1 MKRIGIISQ
10 ARLGS
15 TRLPGKILKK
25 VASKTLFEYHLDR
38 LKSSNLPIIVAT
50 TVLPGDDAISAQCKN
65 WGVPV
70 VRGSEADVLSRY
82 HDAVLAQNLDVAIR
96 VTSDCPLIDGELIA
110 KALKEY
116 LDLPE
121 SLQERVYFS
130 NTIDRTYARGF
141 DFEIFS
147 GSLLKEA
154 FLNDQTQAGRE
165 HVTPYFYLGTR
176 PDIKIIQIR
185 QPHNHS
191 HLRVTVDEQN
201 DFDLIERL
209 ILDHDAFRLNHVEI
223 EKLLLTHP
231 ELARINSSIEQK
243 KI

>member
-25 VASKTLFEYHLDR
+25 VGSKTLFEYHLER
-38 LKSSNLPIIVAT
+38 LKASRVPVIVAT
-50 TVLPGDDAISAQCKN
+50 TELPIDDTISDLCQG

-70 VRGSEADVLSRY
+70 IRGSETDVLSRY
-82 HDAVLAQNLDVAIR
+82 HEAVMAHHLDVVIR
-96 VTSDCPLIDGELIA
+96 VTSDCPLIDGALIA
-110 KALKEY
+110 NALNDY
-116 LDLPE
+116 LALPDADR
-121 SLQERVYFS
+121 ERVYFS

-147 GSLLKEA
+147 GTLLKEA
-154 FLNDQTQAGRE
+154 FLNDHTQAGRE

-201 DFDLIERL
+201 DFNLIERL
-209 ILDHDAFRLNHVEI
+209 ILDHDASRLNHIEI
-223 EKLLLTHP
+223 EKLLLDHP
-231 ELARINSSIEQK
+231 ELARMNSSIEQK
-243 KI
+243 KL